1 MREMAAE
8 TKELIAGIA
17 MVNLDSMTDA
27 VSRAKKFLALVGEG
41 ESEIRL
47 MHDGRR
53 SSEGVTHGDSS

>member
-1 MREMAAE
+1 
-8 TKELIAGIA
+8 

-47 MHDGRR
+47 IHDGAAF
-53 SSEGVTHGDSS
+53 